1 MNYVITASIDWA
13 DEFDVHFFEVMDE
26 ETYKKYEFL
35 KQTLHH
41 YYTSYCFGTNED
53 FDEFEPL
60 DFTPKPITDEELA
73 VLNKF
78 DIKGEDRIIENLF
91 YALEDDLSG
100 VNYAGDLLDMEYGEF
115 CQLITDNLNLLQ

>member
-1 MNYVITASIDWA
+1 MNYVITASVDWA

-26 ETYKKYEFL
+26 ETYKKYIFL
-35 KQTLHH
+35 QRTIPH

-60 DFTPKPITDEELA
+60 GFTPKPITDEELA

-78 DIKGEDRIIENLF
+78 DIQGENRIIENLF
-91 YALEDDLSG
+91 DALDDDLSG
-100 VNYAGDLLDMEYGEF
+100 VNYTGDLQEMEYGEF